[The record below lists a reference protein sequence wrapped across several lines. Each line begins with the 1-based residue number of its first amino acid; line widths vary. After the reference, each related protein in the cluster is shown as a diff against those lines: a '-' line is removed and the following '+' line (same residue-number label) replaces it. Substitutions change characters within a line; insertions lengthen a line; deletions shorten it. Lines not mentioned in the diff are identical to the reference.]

1 MPQYVRNDSS
11 SNKLNTTGFYIL
23 IVFSSLIILLL
34 LGTVLYTLCKSEMKK
49 KRALEMEEIK
59 KARETGRRIGLET
72 EVEIGL
78 KKKLKFVF

>member
-1 MPQYVRNDSS
+1 
-11 SNKLNTTGFYIL
+11 
-23 IVFSSLIILLL
+23 
-34 LGTVLYTLCKSEMKK
+34 MKK